1 MCYMITV
8 IAAVAENNAI
18 GKNNDLIWSLSADLK
33 RFKKV
38 TTGHYILMGRNTFES
53 IGRPL
58 PNRTTIII
66 TRNKSYFKE
75 GCLIASSLEK
85 AIKLAKEEKEIF
97 IIGGAQIYKET
108 MAKNLADRLDVTL
121 VHEAFDADVYF
132 PKIDAK
138 VWKETKREAFKADE
152 KNEFDYSFI
161 SYQKI

>member
-75 GCLIASSLEK
+75 GSSIVFSRSLG
-85 AIKLAKEEKEIF
+85 IKRNSIVLPKGYELTHCNYPSQVDLTEDARIKISF
-97 IIGGAQIYKET
+97 L
-108 MAKNLADRLDVTL
+108 NLL
-121 VHEAFDADVYF
+121 F
-132 PKIDAK
+132 
-138 VWKETKREAFKADE
+138 
-152 KNEFDYSFI
+152 
-161 SYQKI
+161 